1 MMSRPGIS
9 ANILERSAP
18 VAAIPSQVSA
28 DAQLMERFRQ
38 GDREAFAELYRV
50 HHAAVF
56 RFAFYLTNDRDA
68 AGEITQE
75 TFIWLIHH
83 PGRFDASRGELAAF
97 LAGVCRKMARRR
109 ERSVRR
115 WLSFDNAPQHDGRD
129 SGCSAERAIDANALK
144 RAITM
149 LPMRYRE
156 AVVLCDL
163 EDKSYE
169 EAAAQVGCKVGT
181 IRSRLHRG
189 RELLSRKFLP
199 KRRQGNGL

>member
-1 MMSRPGIS
+1 MSRPGNS
-9 ANILERSAP
+9 SNILERSAL
-18 VAAIPSQVSA
+18 VAAIPSNVSS
-28 DAQLMERFRQ
+28 DALVMERFRQ
-38 GDREAFAELYRV
+38 GDREAFAELYRT
-50 HHAAVF
+50 HHTAVF
-56 RFAFYLTNDRDA
+56 RFAFYLTADRDA

-83 PGRFDASRGELAAF
+83 PGRFDASRGELGAF

-115 WLSFDNAPQHDGRD
+115 WLSFDNAPPAEARESA
-129 SGCSAERAIDANALK
+129 SGTERGIDANALRK
-144 RAITM
+144 AIAL

-169 EAAAQVGCKVGT
+169 EAAADLDCAVGT

-199 KRRQGNGL
+199 KRRQGNEL